1 MPERRP
7 ATEPTTPAIPA
18 SLTVL
23 AFDFGEKRIGVAVGE
38 TALESAHPLDVIA
51 AEDNKSRFA
60 AIERLVAEW
69 QPRILV
75 VGLPSHP
82 DGTEHQVTRLVRRF
96 AHRLEGRY
104 GLPVVLV
111 DERYT
116 SVAAESELRERG
128 VGGAALKRALDAAA
142 AAEILRSYYEALKTA
157 KRAHEQDA

>member
-1 MPERRP
+1 MPERQ
-7 ATEPTTPAIPA
+7 AASEPTTPAIAA
-18 SLTVL
+18 SRTVL

-38 TALESAHPLDVIA
+38 TALESAHALSVIA

-60 AIERLVAEW
+60 AIERLIADW

-82 DGTEHQVTRLVRRF
+82 DGTEHEMTRLARRF

-104 GLPVVLV
+104 GLPVALV

-116 SVAAESELRERG
+116 SVAAASALRERG
-128 VGGAALKRALDAAA
+128 VGAASLERTLDAAA
-142 AAEILRSYYEALKTA
+142 AAEILRSYYEALKRT
-157 KRAHEQDA
+157 KRAQQHGA

>member
-1 MPERRP
+1 MPERPP
-7 ATEPTTPAIPA
+7 ASEPTSPAIPA

-38 TALESAHPLDVIA
+38 TALESARPLDVIA

-69 QPRILV
+69 QPRVLV

-82 DGTEHQVTRLVRRF
+82 DGTEHEMTRLARRF
-96 AHRLEGRY
+96 ARRLEGRY
-104 GLPVVLV
+104 GVPVVLV

-116 SVAAESELRERG
+116 SVVAESGLREQG
-128 VGGAALKRALDAAA
+128 LGGAGLEGALDAAA
-142 AAEILRSYYEALKTA
+142 AAEILRGYYEALKP
-157 KRAHEQDA
+157 RPRM